1 MKRILPALALL
12 LPGMAIAQSKPNII
26 FILSD
31 DHAYQAISAY
41 GNRLVQTPNIDRI
54 AHGGALL
61 TNNLVANSICG
72 PSRATLLTG
81 KYSHKNGYT
90 LNEKTFDVHQET
102 FPVLLQQNGYQTAWI
117 GKLHLGSL
125 PIGFNYFNILPGQG
139 HYYNPDFINNN
150 NDTIRYKGYVT
161 NLISDFFFNWLQ
173 GRDTSKPFFAVIG
186 EKATHREWLP
196 EIQDLGAYDDIN
208 FPLPTT
214 FFDTYDTREAAKD
227 QDMTI
232 DKTMR
237 LAEDLKVHQPF
248 GLQNYEQDKPR
259 LQQWLQKNYPG
270 RHFSETELKE
280 FYIRQGEYR
289 RLDEAQQ
296 QAFNHYYRDKITKDF
311 EEKKLSGKEL
321 VKWKFQRYLKD
332 YYATAKS
339 LDRNIGKIL
348 DYLDSTGLSKN
359 TIVIYASDQGF
370 YLGEHGWFD
379 KRFIYNESLKTAFA
393 IRYPGVIKP
402 GTKLDAL
409 VSNTDWAPTILDIAG
424 AKIPS
429 EIQGRSFLPLLKHQP
444 VKDWRKA
451 AYYHYY
457 EYPEPHHVSP
467 HFGLRTKDYMLARFY
482 KGVNSWELFDLKKDP
497 NQLKNVYNNPSYAAI
512 KQQLLQ
518 QLKALILEYDDQEAL
533 EIYNHRL

>member
-1 MKRILPALALL
+1 MKRILLALALL

-125 PIGFNYFNILPGQG
+125 PIGFNYFNILPSQG

-196 EIQDLGAYDDIN
+196 DIQDLGAYDGIN
-208 FPLPTT
+208 FPLPST

-270 RHFSETELKE
+270 RTFSEKELKE
-280 FYIRQGEYR
+280 FYARQGEYR

-296 QAFNHYYRDKITKDF
+296 QAFNNYYGNKITKDF
-311 EEKKLSGKEL
+311 DEKKLSGKEL

-424 AKIPS
+424 VKAPA
-429 EIQGRSFLPLLKHQP
+429 EIQGRSFLPLLKREP

-533 EIYNHRL
+533 EIYNHSL

>member
-1 MKRILPALALL
+1 
-12 LPGMAIAQSKPNII
+12 MAIAQSKPNII

>member
-1 MKRILPALALL
+1 MKRILLALALL

-41 GNRLVQTPNIDRI
+41 GNHLVQTPNIDRI

-196 EIQDLGAYDDIN
+196 DVQDLGAYDGIN
-208 FPLPTT
+208 FPLPAT

-270 RHFSETELKE
+270 RNFSETELKE
-280 FYIRQGEYR
+280 FYTRQGEYR

-311 EEKKLSGKEL
+311 DEKKLSGKEL

-429 EIQGRSFLPLLKHQP
+429 DIQGRSFLPLLKHQP

-467 HFGLRTKDYMLARFY
+467 HFGLRTKDYMLVRFY

-497 NQLKNVYNNPSYAAI
+497 NQLQNVYNSPSYTAT

-533 EIYNHRL
+533 EIYTHGL

>member
-1 MKRILPALALL
+1 MKRILLALAFL

-196 EIQDLGAYDDIN
+196 DIQDLGAYDGIN
-208 FPLPTT
+208 FPLPST

-248 GLQNYEQDKPR
+248 GLQHYEQDKPR

-270 RHFSETELKE
+270 RNFSETELKE
-280 FYIRQGEYR
+280 FYVRQGEYH
-289 RLDEAQQ
+289 RLDETQQ
-296 QAFNHYYRDKITKDF
+296 QAFNHYYRDKVSKDF
-311 EEKKLSGKEL
+311 DEKKLSGKEL

-444 VKDWRKA
+444 IKDWRKA

-467 HFGLRTKDYMLARFY
+467 HFGLRTKDYMLVRFY

-497 NQLKNVYNNPSYAAI
+497 NQLKNVYNNPSYVAV

-533 EIYNHRL
+533 EIYNHHL